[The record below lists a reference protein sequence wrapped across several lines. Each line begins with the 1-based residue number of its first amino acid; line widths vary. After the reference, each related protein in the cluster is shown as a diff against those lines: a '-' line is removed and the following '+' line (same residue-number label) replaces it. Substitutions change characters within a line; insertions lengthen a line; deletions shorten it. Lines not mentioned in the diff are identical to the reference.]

1 MDNSIIGYAAATTS
15 VIAFGT
21 QFVHTLRS
29 GTTAGLSLP
38 RTVLDSVSLLLWVV
52 YATRIEDHPLLIA
65 TSFEFL
71 TSLCICVIIV
81 RNRYQGWFFVKMR
94 TPDATPVASP
104 AESVGSPAESVAID
118 ISPDSSVRRDSNMT
132 VRYVERRHSI

>member
-15 VIAFGT
+15 VVAFGT
-21 QFVHTLRS
+21 QFVHTIRS
-29 GTTAGLSLP
+29 GTMVGLSLP

-81 RNRYQGWFFVKMR
+81 RNRYQGCFFVKVN

-104 AESVGSPAESVAID
+104 AESVVID
-118 ISPDSSVRRDSNMT
+118 ISPDSSVRRDSNIS
-132 VRYVERRHSI
+132 VRHVERRHSI